1 MIDPLIGIFIEPR
14 KCTEI
19 FYNINNFFSVLPNI
33 KLYFFC
39 GQNLKKYYD
48 YKLAFHTNLIIIELP
63 VTNLTSN
70 EYSDLLKTHKFWSQF
85 DATHCL
91 TIQTDGCL
99 CTNSPYSID
108 NFLKYD
114 FIGGYA
120 KSQWRTKMHSLI
132 KYSTAYPCL
141 NGGFSIRNIS
151 KCIEVINKFPPCPT
165 KLLDNDTFEVY
176 PEDIYFV
183 YGMLTLGYNV
193 GIDSTAANFCT
204 YRHHI
209 SQSFCVHNFK
219 QYASDDQYANF
230 LNYCP
235 QYNQFVKIN
244 PDITDLNVHLTPHF
258 VILICTYYR
267 ANGSTINFLKRSI
280 DSVLK
285 QQYKN
290 WTLLIVGDNYT
301 NLDELSLLIEE
312 TKQKT
317 TNNIVFFNNTIVE
330 RDTILPTIS
339 KKRLWCCAG
348 ANSSNMGLTFA
359 RNHKIKYYARM
370 DDDDYWKSN
379 HLKLIAHVYIKHPNC
394 VFVNT
399 KSTHPLLNVI
409 PNIKTS
415 ALHVKWDPLTKIP
428 RIAHSSLTFRCDV
441 ILQDYKT
448 HLKRGLSKPSDHLM
462 IKSIFDFIIHNP
474 PYYGIC
480 LNELT
485 CFHDEEMQS
494 M

>member
-1 MIDPLIGIFIEPR
+1 MTCKLIGIFIEPR

-19 FYNINNFFSVLPNI
+19 FYNIANFFSVLPNV

-39 GQNLKKYYD
+39 GKNLKKYYD
-48 YKLAFHTNLIIIELP
+48 YKLSVYDNLIIIELP
-63 VTNLTSN
+63 VTNLTSI
-70 EYSDLLKTHKFWSQF
+70 EYSDLLKTNTFWSQF

-99 CTNSPYSID
+99 CINSPYSVD

-132 KYSTAYPCL
+132 QYSTAYPCL
-141 NGGFSIRNIS
+141 NGGFSIRNIA
-151 KCIEVINKFPPCPT
+151 KCIEVIKTFPPCPT
-165 KLLDNDTFEVY
+165 KLRDNDTFEVY
-176 PEDIYFV
+176 PEDIYFA

-193 GIDSTAANFCT
+193 GLDNTAVNFCT
-204 YRHHI
+204 HTQHI
-209 SQSFCVHNFK
+209 SPSFCVHNFK
-219 QYASDDQYANF
+219 KYALPDQYANF

-235 QYNQFVKIN
+235 QYKQFVKIS
-244 PDITDLNVHLTPHF
+244 PDITDLDIHLTPHF

-267 ANGSTINFLKRSI
+267 ANGSTIHFLKRSI

-290 WTLLIVGDNYT
+290 WTILIVGDNYT
-301 NLDELSLLIEE
+301 DLGELSQLIEA
-312 TKQKT
+312 TKQET
-317 TNNIVFFNNTIVE
+317 INNIVFFNNAIVE
-330 RDTILPTIS
+330 RDTILPTMS
-339 KKRLWCCAG
+339 KTRLWCCAG

-359 RNHKIKYYARM
+359 RNHGFKYYARM

-379 HLKLIAHVYIKHPNC
+379 HLTLIANIYMEHPNC

-399 KSTHPLLNVI
+399 KSTHPIFNII
-409 PNIKTS
+409 PNIKS
-415 ALHVKWDPLTKIP
+415 SDLHVKWDPQTKVP

-441 ILQDYKT
+441 ILHNYKT
-448 HLKRGLSKPSDHLM
+448 HLKKGLNKPSDQTM
-462 IKSIFDFIIHNP
+462 IKSIFDFIIDNP
-474 PYYGIC
+474 SYYALC

-494 M
+494 T